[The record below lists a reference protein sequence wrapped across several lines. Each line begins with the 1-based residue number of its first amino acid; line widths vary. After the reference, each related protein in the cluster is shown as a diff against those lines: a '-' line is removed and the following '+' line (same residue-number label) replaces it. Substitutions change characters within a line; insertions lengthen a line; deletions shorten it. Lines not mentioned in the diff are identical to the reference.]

1 MKKRILLV
9 SPFPPYIGGV
19 SVSVQRLYDHL
30 LFSGFHPVKYNT
42 QILNRKYNVKVL
54 KFLKFLALPFYIMFN
69 RRFDVI
75 HFHVSNMMPKVYVS
89 VWRRLFSTRTRFI
102 LTLHGEINDAFMSN
116 IGRLALSGF
125 DRIICVKSGDQKN
138 MPPEYRNST
147 VEIPAF
153 IPPVL
158 NDERHTDIPIGLL
171 EFLRR
176 DTFKIL
182 LNGFIILNE
191 KFWDLYGFSES
202 LKLLNDLKNI
212 GRRADLILVV
222 IGSSNSKTIKDYI
235 ENLKGYISENEL
247 EKNVYWVEGVN
258 MELWPLLRKVNML
271 LRPTRSDGD
280 ALSIRESLFLGTP
293 VISSDVVPRPD
304 GTIIY
309 KLDSREDL
317 LEKTIY
323 LMDHYHDLVS
333 KLDSNTINFAHKII
347 EQYETK

>member
-1 MKKRILLV
+1 MKRRILLV

-30 LFSGFHPVKYNT
+30 KSSGFDPVKYNT
-42 QILNRKYNVKVL
+42 QILNSRYNTKVL
-54 KFLKFLALPFYIMFN
+54 KFLKFLALPFYLMVN

-89 VWRRLFSTRTRFI
+89 IWRRLFSTKTRFI
-102 LTLHGEINDAFMSN
+102 LTLHGEINDAFMNN

-138 MPPEYRNST
+138 VPPEYRDNT

-153 IPPVL
+153 IPPVM
-158 NDERHTDIPIGLL
+158 NGKVNTDIPNGLL
-171 EFLRR
+171 EFLKR
-176 DTFKIL
+176 DSFKIL
-182 LNGFIILNE
+182 LNGFIIINE
-191 KFWDLYGFSES
+191 KYHDLYGFGDA
-202 LKLLNDLKNI
+202 LKLLNDLKNK

-222 IGSSNSKTIKDYI
+222 IGSNYSKTIKDYLD
-235 ENLKGYISENEL
+235 ELKRYISENEL
-247 EKNVYWVEGVN
+247 EKNVCWVEGVN

-271 LRPTRSDGD
+271 LRPTKSDGD

-304 GTIIY
+304 GTITY
-309 KLDSREDL
+309 KSDSREEL

-323 LMDHYHDLVS
+323 LMDHYHELISDI
-333 KLDSNTINFAHKII
+333 DSNTINFAHKII